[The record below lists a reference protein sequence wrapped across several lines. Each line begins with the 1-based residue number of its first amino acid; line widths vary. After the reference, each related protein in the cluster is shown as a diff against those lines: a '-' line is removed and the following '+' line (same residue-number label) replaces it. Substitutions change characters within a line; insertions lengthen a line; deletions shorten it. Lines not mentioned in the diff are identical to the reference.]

1 MACLILLYPVL
12 LRIATSETERVKK
25 EGCIEVKKNEENEYE
40 AKKTK
45 LS

>member
-25 EGCIEVKKNEENEYE
+25 EGCIEVKK
-40 AKKTK
+40 K
-45 LS
+45 